1 MRNLLFCP
9 PLRTALAG
17 ASSKP
22 ACHGVLMLLEMCIA
36 HIFCPPLN
44 KGLGGSQIV
53 HPCGLH
59 RNAHG
64 RAIRAVDEM
73 HAPSNERLPFGGA
86 PLVGCA
92 TGHLPT
98 APGAHPAA
106 NQLQRG
112 ETIK

>member
-1 MRNLLFCP
+1 
-9 PLRTALAG
+9 
-17 ASSKP
+17 
-22 ACHGVLMLLEMCIA
+22 MLLEMCIA

-73 HAPSNERLPFGGA
+73 HAPSKELLPFGGTIPAEFA
-86 PLVGCA
+86 PRR
-92 TGHLPT
+92 LPT
-98 APGAHPAA
+98 APGAHTTADWQGEAIDNEPVA
-106 NQLQRG
+106 RG
-112 ETIK
+112 DAPPTFAGIQAIQSAR